1 MNNYGKTSEKDFKF
15 EEDTTEKFSD
25 HINFIKHRMIEKILE
40 KIDSF
45 EFLPQSSKTGA
56 GNTYVEIIN
65 SYKKF
70 LIDLYQSPTMD
81 PEARKELFTYN
92 GEFIDSK
99 ESNVII
105 KTINHF
111 LDRVIKNIMEFKRI
125 PYTTAKYL
133 YYKMTKENRKKFD
146 SGFNPVIDKNSMR
159 VIEAIARQMNEEEK
173 NKKNTKEKE
182 YKFSQAEIDSIEDQI
197 FIAVIR
203 SIISNSIG
211 ITDREQRLSNDIK
224 VLDKYTDQKSP
235 FSYFRIFST
244 LDSFKKSI
252 KINSEKQLKKMCSEY
267 LLSLLNED
275 HNTKQRSQDFNLK
288 NLSNYKD
295 YDWIIRQEKIKL
307 SRPVS
312 IQMPKFEEDEKEDIL
327 GGITKK
333 ITDKISGSKNKAF
346 ENIQKKGEKSIDNLL
361 NGLFDQVGSSISES
375 LGQIP
380 IQPST
385 KVK

>member
-45 EFLPQSSKTGA
+45 EFLPQSNKTGA

-133 YYKMTKENRKKFD
+133 YYKMTKENRKKFE

-224 VLDKYTDQKSP
+224 VLDRYTDPKGP

-361 NGLFDQVGSSISES
+361 NGLFDQLGSSISES

>member
-45 EFLPQSSKTGA
+45 EFLPQSNKTGA

>member
-45 EFLPQSSKTGA
+45 EFLPQSNKTGA

-224 VLDKYTDQKSP
+224 VLDKYTDPKGP

-275 HNTKQRSQDFNLK
+275 HSTKQRSQDFNLK